1 MTTKVVKAGAS
12 VSGRVKGAKSVNS
25 VTAKKRPNLSLS
37 SSRQRPGRS
46 QVGRQSAVAEGMSF
60 ASKVFEVE
68 DVSLAGCPESIVRGG
83 RDKFSL
89 LGSAFEG
96 VKKIGVVGWGSQG
109 PAQAQNIRDS
119 IEEAGLSGDI
129 TVQIGLRKGRPS
141 WEEAAACGFTEE
153 TGTLGEVFDVV
164 ADSDLLLLL
173 ISDGAQ
179 ASLYPR
185 VLAAM
190 KPGATLG
197 LSHGFLLGVMKNDGV
212 DFREDINVV
221 LVAPKGMGP
230 SVRRLYEQGK
240 SVNGAGINASFAV
253 HQDYT
258 GKATEVALGWSIALG
273 SPFTFRTTLES
284 EYKSDIYGERCIILG
299 AVHGIV
305 ESLFRRYEAQGM
317 SDEDAFVNSVES
329 ITGPINTI
337 ISKRGMKALYDDLD
351 AAGKETFMKAYSAT
365 FKPSMDICYE
375 IYEDVACG
383 NEIRSVVNATNRFDR
398 FPMGNIDQTR
408 MWKVGEKVRAKRVEE
423 NIPINPFTAGV
434 YVATM
439 MATLQTLREKGHQWS
454 EICNESIIEA
464 VDSLN
469 PYMHARGLAFMV
481 DNCSFTARLGTRKW
495 APRFDYIL
503 DQQAYVAVDEGIQV
517 DEELKQ
523 DFLNHEVHAALAVC
537 AELRPSVDISVETED
552 AVGAGKARTEYKSS
566 KANE

>member
-1 MTTKVVKAGAS
+1 
-12 VSGRVKGAKSVNS
+12 
-25 VTAKKRPNLSLS
+25 
-37 SSRQRPGRS
+37 
-46 QVGRQSAVAEGMSF
+46 
-60 ASKVFEVE
+60 
-68 DVSLAGCPESIVRGG
+68 
-83 RDKFSL
+83 
-89 LGSAFEG
+89 
-96 VKKIGVVGWGSQG
+96 
-109 PAQAQNIRDS
+109 
-119 IEEAGLSGDI
+119 
-129 TVQIGLRKGRPS
+129 
-141 WEEAAACGFTEE
+141 
-153 TGTLGEVFDVV
+153 
-164 ADSDLLLLL
+164 
-173 ISDGAQ
+173 
-179 ASLYPR
+179 
-185 VLAAM
+185 
-190 KPGATLG
+190 
-197 LSHGFLLGVMKNDGV
+197 
-212 DFREDINVV
+212 
-221 LVAPKGMGP
+221 
-230 SVRRLYEQGK
+230 
-240 SVNGAGINASFAV
+240 
-253 HQDYT
+253 
-258 GKATEVALGWSIALG
+258 
-273 SPFTFRTTLES
+273 
-284 EYKSDIYGERCIILG
+284 
-299 AVHGIV
+299 
-305 ESLFRRYEAQGM
+305 
-317 SDEDAFVNSVES
+317 
-329 ITGPINTI
+329 
-337 ISKRGMKALYDDLD
+337 
-351 AAGKETFMKAYSAT
+351 MKAYSAT